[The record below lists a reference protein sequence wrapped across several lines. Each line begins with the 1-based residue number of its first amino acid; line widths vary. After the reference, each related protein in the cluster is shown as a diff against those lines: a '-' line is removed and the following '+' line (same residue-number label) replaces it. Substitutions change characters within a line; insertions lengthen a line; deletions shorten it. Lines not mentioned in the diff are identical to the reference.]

1 MMFEDRK
8 NLRPYYAEP
17 ERYPAFKS
25 NEQQTYG
32 VKEVHPLP
40 AYQMQTP
47 KRELLEALSII
58 KQQEKIKKSEL
69 ADILI
74 KKKLITVNSVEN
86 YKMARFT
93 ALDKNIITPLKKIW
107 NFVEE
112 EKIGRNRYIFLTED
126 GKLASQFLF

>member
-1 MMFEDRK
+1 M
-8 NLRPYYAEP
+8 
-17 ERYPAFKS
+17 
-25 NEQQTYG
+25 
-32 VKEVHPLP
+32 
-40 AYQMQTP
+40 
-47 KRELLEALSII
+47 
-58 KQQEKIKKSEL
+58 

-107 NFVEE
+107 NFVDE